1 MTLRDRALAVKVHS
15 LGAVPS
21 PETAIAYKDRTGRIV
36 ASATIPPLE
45 APLDLQPR
53 TTEVILRLPA
63 NTDVTG
69 GTVQIDPEQKLE
81 EITKRNNAV
90 QL

>member
-1 MTLRDRALAVKVHS
+1 MT
-15 LGAVPS
+15 
-21 PETAIAYKDRTGRIV
+21 
-36 ASATIPPLE
+36 PLE

-53 TTEVILRLPA
+53 TTEVILHLPA
-63 NTDVTG
+63 NTDTTD

-81 EITKRNNAV
+81 EITRHNNTV